1 MSLLDIEQIEQN
13 SLYKHLAHIYI
24 KIRKYKYG
32 TFTNPNTKW
41 VYGGVI
47 GDVDDDMVLTS
58 QLSRDSNSNYILNH
72 KWISKHHPEFCNKYC
87 LYYTNEYSQDVMIT
101 PDLIQQVLMDK
112 YKYIL

>member
-1 MSLLDIEQIEQN
+1 MSLLDIEQIEQH

-32 TFTNPNTKW
+32 AFTIHNTKW
-41 VYGGVI
+41 IYGGII
-47 GDVDDDMVLTS
+47 GDIDDDMVLIS
-58 QLSRDSNSNYILNH
+58 QLSLNSNSEYILNH
-72 KWISKHHPEFCNKYC
+72 KWISIHHHEFCNEYC
-87 LYYTNEYSQDVMIT
+87 LRYTNEDHQDVMVT